1 MIVTI
6 DGPAGAGKSSV
17 AKMLAK
23 RLGFR
28 FLDTGA
34 MYRAIAWAVRRDR
47 LPTDD
52 VERLEGFARGLQI
65 KVGDGRVL
73 LNGEDITNKIRN
85 SEITA
90 LVKPIADHPGI
101 RRHLIDLQRR
111 IADGISVVTE
121 ARDQGTIAFP
131 HADCKIF
138 LTASPDE
145 RARRRHA
152 DLLGKGEEIDLREVL
167 QRQTER
173 DERDSAREFGRLEPA
188 VDAVSICTDGLSIEQ
203 VVNRLER
210 LVRER
215 MA

>member
-121 ARDQGTIAFP
+121 GRDQGTIAFP

-188 VDAVSICTDGLSIEQ
+188 ADAVSICTDGLSIEQ

>member
-34 MYRAIAWAVRRDR
+34 MYRAIAWAVRRER

-111 IADGISVVTE
+111 IEDGISVVTE
-121 ARDQGTIAFP
+121 GRDQGTIAFP

>member
-121 ARDQGTIAFP
+121 GRDQGTIARF
-131 HADCKIF
+131 
-138 LTASPDE
+138 S
-145 RARRRHA
+145 
-152 DLLGKGEEIDLREVL
+152 
-167 QRQTER
+167 
-173 DERDSAREFGRLEPA
+173 
-188 VDAVSICTDGLSIEQ
+188 
-203 VVNRLER
+203 
-210 LVRER
+210 
-215 MA
+215 

>member
-1 MIVTI
+1 VIVTI

-101 RRHLIDLQRR
+101 RRHLIDLQRQ

-121 ARDQGTIAFP
+121 GRDQGTIAFP
-131 HADCKIF
+131 HSDCKIF

-167 QRQTER
+167 QQQTER

>member
-101 RRHLIDLQRR
+101 RRHLIDLQRQ

-121 ARDQGTIAFP
+121 GRDQGTIAFP

-167 QRQTER
+167 QQQTER

>member
-1 MIVTI
+1 M
-6 DGPAGAGKSSV
+6 
-17 AKMLAK
+17 
-23 RLGFR
+23 
-28 FLDTGA
+28 
-34 MYRAIAWAVRRDR
+34 
-47 LPTDD
+47 
-52 VERLEGFARGLQI
+52 
-65 KVGDGRVL
+65 
-73 LNGEDITNKIRN
+73 
-85 SEITA
+85 
-90 LVKPIADHPGI
+90 
-101 RRHLIDLQRR
+101 
-111 IADGISVVTE
+111 
-121 ARDQGTIAFP
+121 
-131 HADCKIF
+131 
-138 LTASPDE
+138 TASPDE

>member
-1 MIVTI
+1 VIVTI

-121 ARDQGTIAFP
+121 GRDQGTIAFP

>member
-1 MIVTI
+1 VIVTI

-121 ARDQGTIAFP
+121 GRDQGTIAFP
-131 HADCKIF
+131 HSDCKIF

>member
-121 ARDQGTIAFP
+121 GRDQGTIAFP

-167 QRQTER
+167 QQQTER

>member
-52 VERLEGFARGLQI
+52 VERLEGVARGLQI
-65 KVGDGRVL
+65 QVGDGRVL

-121 ARDQGTIAFP
+121 GRDQGTIAFP

-167 QRQTER
+167 QQQTER

>member
-121 ARDQGTIAFP
+121 GRDQGTIAFP
-131 HADCKIF
+131 HSDCKIF

-167 QRQTER
+167 QQQTER
-173 DERDSAREFGRLEPA
+173 DERDSSREFGRL
-188 VDAVSICTDGLSIEQ
+188 
-203 VVNRLER
+203 
-210 LVRER
+210 
-215 MA
+215 

>member
-121 ARDQGTIAFP
+121 GRDQGTIAFP
-131 HADCKIF
+131 HSDCKIF

-167 QRQTER
+167 QQQTER

>member
-121 ARDQGTIAFP
+121 GRDQGTIAVP

-188 VDAVSICTDGLSIEQ
+188 VDAVSICTDGVSIEQ

>member
-121 ARDQGTIAFP
+121 GRDQGTIAFP

>member
-121 ARDQGTIAFP
+121 GRDQGTIAFP
-131 HADCKIF
+131 HSDCKIF